1 MPTFTRCISRYHSS
15 SINMYLRKL
24 FVFPL
29 PVVCL
34 AAFLVAL
41 AADQIP
47 KDPIPDAS
55 DARLPNGKSQ
65 KEEILKADHEK
76 SLEDAGK
83 LIELTEE
90 LKIELEKN
98 DRHVLAISTL
108 KKLDEIEKLSKR
120 IRSRLRRY

>member
-1 MPTFTRCISRYHSS
+1 MRLWK
-15 SINMYLRKL
+15 LRKFSL
-24 FVFPL
+24 
-29 PVVCL
+29 L
-34 AAFLVAL
+34 ALCFLTLYSAS
-41 AADQIP
+41 AISQIP
-47 KDPIPDAS
+47 KDPIPDSS

-83 LIELTEE
+83 LMELTEE

-108 KKLDEIEKLSKR
+108 KKLEEIEKLSKR

>member
-1 MPTFTRCISRYHSS
+1 
-15 SINMYLRKL
+15 
-24 FVFPL
+24 
-29 PVVCL
+29 L
-34 AAFLVAL
+34 AALLVGT
-41 AADQIP
+41 AAAQAP
-47 KDPIPDAS
+47 KDPIPDVS
-55 DARLPNGKSQ
+55 DTRLPNGKSQ

-83 LIELTEE
+83 LMELTEE

-108 KKLDEIEKLSKR
+108 KKLDEIEKLTKR

>member
-1 MPTFTRCISRYHSS
+1 
-15 SINMYLRKL
+15 MYFRKLRK
-24 FVFPL
+24 FPL
-29 PVVCL
+29 FGVCL
-34 AAFLVAL
+34 IAL
-41 AADQIP
+41 LASVSAGQGP

-55 DARLPNGKSQ
+55 DSRLPNGKSQ

-83 LIELTEE
+83 LMQLTED

-98 DRHVLAISTL
+98 DRHVLAVSTL
-108 KKLDEIEKLSKR
+108 KKLDEIEKLTKR

>member
-1 MPTFTRCISRYHSS
+1 MR
-15 SINMYLRKL
+15 LRKL
-24 FVFPL
+24 RKL
-29 PVVCL
+29 PQFVVCL
-34 AAFLVAL
+34 LALFAASATS
-41 AADQIP
+41 QIP
-47 KDPIPDAS
+47 KDPIPDSS

-83 LIELTEE
+83 LMQLSEE

-108 KKLDEIEKLSKR
+108 KKLDEIEKLTKR